1 MTVTIGRRELLAALG
16 GAVAAWPRAARAQQP
31 ALPVVGFIRTTSAD
45 DSLKLVEAFRR
56 GLGEAGYV
64 EGRNVLIEYRYAQ
77 GQIDRLPAL
86 AADLVTRRVAVLAA
100 TGGTVSAR
108 AAKAATSTIP
118 VVFTT
123 GDDPVKAGLVASLSR
138 PGGNVTGVSVFTA
151 RLGAK
156 RLALLH
162 ELIPAATTIAILLNP
177 KNPDSEDEAKDVQ
190 EAARALGVEILVL
203 YAGTENEIDAAF
215 TKLVEQRTGAL
226 MLGADTFFTSQ
237 RARIATLSTYLRIP
251 TADSVREFPE
261 AGGFAS
267 YGASLAGVYRQAG
280 VYVGRILKGDKPADL
295 PVLLPTAFEF
305 VINLQTAKVIG
316 LTVPDK
322 LLATADEV
330 IE

>member
-1 MTVTIGRRELLAALG
+1 MAPTGGAYGLIAALG
-16 GAVAAWPRAARAQQP
+16 SAATWPLAARVQQAAMP
-31 ALPVVGFIRTTSAD
+31 AIGFIRTTTPD
-45 DSLKLVEAFRR
+45 DSVKLVEAFRR
-56 GLGEAGYV
+56 GLGEVGYV
-64 EGRNVLIEYRYAQ
+64 EGRNLVIEYRYAQ

-86 AADLVTRRVAVLAA
+86 AADLVARRVAVLAA

-108 AAKAATSTIP
+108 AAKAATTTIP

-123 GDDPVKAGLVASLSR
+123 GDDPIKTGLVASLSR
-138 PGGNVTGVSVFTA
+138 PGGNLTGVSVFGA

-162 ELIPAATTIAILLNP
+162 ELIPAADTVAILLNP

-190 EAARALGVEILVL
+190 EAARALGIQILVL
-203 YAGTENEIDAAF
+203 NAGTENEIDAQF
-215 TKLVEQRTGAL
+215 KKLVEQRVGAL

-261 AGGFAS
+261 AGGLAS
-267 YGASLAGVYRQAG
+267 YGASLAGIYRQAG
-280 VYVGRILKGDKPADL
+280 IYVGRILKGDKPADL
-295 PVLLPTAFEF
+295 PVQLPTAFEF
-305 VINLQTAKVIG
+305 VINLKTAKTLG
-316 LTVPDK
+316 LEVPPS
-322 LLATADEV
+322 LSARADEV